1 VSRRTGGIG
10 AWLEVLRIS
19 NAPTVL
25 TNLLAG
31 AAVGM
36 HRLPAGGAV
45 PAGALAL
52 VGTGVLL
59 VYLSGMSLN
68 DAFDARADAV
78 ERPGRPIPSGRVSA
92 ARATAVGL
100 TMLLVGTSML
110 AVASG
115 AALAVGLA
123 ALVLLYDLLHR
134 AVPGAFLLMAACR
147 GMVPALA
154 ALAVAPDA
162 GGPLLWWACGGMAAY
177 VAGISLAA
185 RDEVRGFG
193 ASARLGAW
201 TLPVSACAPLG
212 LWIALGAQAPG
223 TWPIA
228 LGIAAC
234 AAAALAAALGMLVA
248 RRGAARFAVPVAVGI
263 WIGAIP
269 FVDAATCFLLGHP
282 FLGLACLGLWGVAG
296 ALRPR
301 VAAS

>member
-1 VSRRTGGIG
+1 MSRRTGGLG
-10 AWLEVLRIS
+10 AWIELLRVS

-25 TNLLAG
+25 TNVLAG

-36 HRLPAGGAV
+36 HSLPAGGS
-45 PAGALAL
+45 PAAGTLLL
-52 VGTGVLL
+52 VGTGTLL
-59 VYLSGMSLN
+59 VYLAGMALN

-78 ERPGRPIPSGRVSA
+78 ERPGRPIPSGRVTV
-92 ARATAVGL
+92 ARAIALGL
-100 TMLLVGTSML
+100 SMLGVGTAML

-115 AALAVGLA
+115 AVPALVLA

-154 ALAVAPDA
+154 AFALAPEAHRGA
-162 GGPLLWWACGGMAAY
+162 LWWTCGGMAAY

-201 TLPVSACAPLG
+201 SLPPSACMPLG
-212 LWIALGAQAPG
+212 LWLAVGVQAPG
-223 TWPIA
+223 PWPIA
-228 LGIAAC
+228 LGIASC
-234 AAAALAAALGMLVA
+234 AAAGLAAAVGMLVA

-269 FVDAATCFLLGHP
+269 FIDAATCFLLGRP